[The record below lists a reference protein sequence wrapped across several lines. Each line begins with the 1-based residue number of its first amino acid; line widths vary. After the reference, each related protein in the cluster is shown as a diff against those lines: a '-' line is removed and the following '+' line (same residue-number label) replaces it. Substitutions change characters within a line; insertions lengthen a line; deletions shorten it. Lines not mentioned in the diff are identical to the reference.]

1 MTTVTAEPLDTPASE
16 EDLAA
21 LGRIR
26 EEAMKEPS
34 RPLEEVLA
42 ELEAEDQ

>member
-1 MTTVTAEPLDTPASE
+1 MTTVTAEPLDTSASE

-34 RPLEEVLA
+34 RPWDEVRA
-42 ELEAEDQ
+42 ELEAEDE

>member
-1 MTTVTAEPLDTPASE
+1 MTAQTLDTTATE

-34 RPLEEVLA
+34 RPWDEVRA
-42 ELEAEDQ
+42 ELEAEDE